1 MKFNVTVDG
10 VQQSTRAFSALDES
24 VRDFRELW
32 PELHMYFL
40 RATSEQFE
48 SIGVRGGQ
56 RWQPLSERYAKW
68 KQKKFPGKPILVRT
82 ERLKRSL
89 SLGGSAP
96 DQVAEFQPLYAVFG
110 TSVPYAQ
117 YHQRGT
123 SRMAQ
128 RQILQPTQRDVD
140 RMVSRM
146 YRFVERGA
154 RDAGLNVKS
163 RGVR

>member
-1 MKFNVTVDG
+1 MKFTITVDG
-10 VQQSTRAFSALDES
+10 ELKSARAFSALDES

-56 RWQPLSERYAKW
+56 RWQRLSERYAKW

-110 TSVPYAQ
+110 TLVPYAQ

-128 RQILQPTQRDVD
+128 RQILQPTQRDID
-140 RMVSRM
+140 RIVSRM
-146 YRFVERGA
+146 YRYTERGA

>member
-1 MKFNVTVDG
+1 MKFSVTVDG
-10 VQQSTRAFSALDES
+10 QQQSARAFDALDES

-40 RATSEQFE
+40 RATVEQFE

-128 RQILQPTQRDVD
+128 RQILQPTQRDID

-146 YRFVERGA
+146 YRFIERGA
-154 RDAGLNVKS
+154 RDAGFSVKT
-163 RGVR
+163 RGVQ